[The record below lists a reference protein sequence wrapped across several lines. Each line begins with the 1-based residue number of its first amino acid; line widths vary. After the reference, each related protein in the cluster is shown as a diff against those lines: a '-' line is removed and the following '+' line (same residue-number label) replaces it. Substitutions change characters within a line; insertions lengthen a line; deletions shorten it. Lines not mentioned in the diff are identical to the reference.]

1 MGVGSSIL
9 FDKEADVRLIS
20 ARSIAVTA
28 AVVGFI
34 LAAGSSQRPVSAQ
47 SSDQKAEDVFKNI
60 QAFKGQRADMLNPT
74 MVLFE
79 AALGVGCPYCHDP
92 DANKRELDVKPQKAI
107 ARQMIEMVNTINK
120 TTFRGQARV
129 SCFTCHQ
136 GRPLPIGVPNV
147 TNHPLPLALGD
158 DYVAS
163 LPPPSPLP
171 AVTPAQVID
180 KYIAALGAVQQVG
193 SLDAVGTVTQRRP
206 GRDFPAQQIE
216 ILSKAPGMGLTI
228 TKAGQ
233 NDNLLA
239 YGATGGWARAGNTA
253 PRDLR
258 KAEADGT
265 MLEDPFNLPT
275 HLKQMLVE
283 PKMERPET
291 VEGHEDYVIA
301 AKTQN
306 LPRVQ
311 AYFEKNTGM
320 LERLVYFND
329 SYFGLYPTE
338 IDYRDFRDVNGRKV
352 PFQWVISQ
360 TRNREFTYAMQTIKA
375 APVEDARFVKPA
387 GTR

>member
-1 MGVGSSIL
+1 M
-9 FDKEADVRLIS
+9 RLIS
-20 ARSIAVTA
+20 TRSVAITA
-28 AVVGFI
+28 AVTGFI
-34 LAAGSSQRPVSAQ
+34 LAAGFSQGPVVAQ
-47 SSDQKAEDVFKNI
+47 SSDQKAEQVFKNI
-60 QAFKGQRADMLNPT
+60 QSFKGQRADMLNPT

-79 AALGVGCPYCHDP
+79 AALGVGCGYCHDA

-107 ARQMIEMVNTINK
+107 ARQMIEMVNNINK

-136 GRPLPIGVPNV
+136 GRAIPVGVPNV
-147 TNHPLPLALGD
+147 TNHPLPLALGE
-158 DYVAS
+158 DYDAS
-163 LPPPSPLP
+163 LPPAAPIPT
-171 AVTPAQVID
+171 VTPGQVID
-180 KYIAALGAVQQVG
+180 KYIAALGSVQQVG
-193 SLDAVGTVTQRRP
+193 TLDAVGTITQRRP

-239 YGATGGWARAGNTA
+239 YGSTGGWARAGNTA

-258 KAEADGT
+258 KAEADGA
-265 MLEDPFNLPT
+265 MLEDPFNLPS
-275 HLKQMLVE
+275 HLKQMLLE
-283 PKMERPET
+283 PKMDRSEMID
-291 VEGHEDYVIA
+291 GHEDFVIT

-320 LERLVYFND
+320 LERLVYYND

-352 PFQWVISQ
+352 PYQWVISQ
-360 TRNREFTYAMQTIKA
+360 TRNREFTYAMQTVKA
-375 APVEDARFVKPA
+375 GPIEDARFVKPA
-387 GTR
+387 ASSR

>member
-1 MGVGSSIL
+1 MST
-9 FDKEADVRLIS
+9 
-20 ARSIAVTA
+20 RSIALTA
-28 AVVGFI
+28 AVTGFI
-34 LAAGSSQRPVSAQ
+34 LAAGFSQTPVVAQ
-47 SSDQKAEDVFKNI
+47 SSDQKAEQVFKNI

-79 AALGVGCPYCHDP
+79 AALGVGCGYCHDA

-107 ARQMIEMVNTINK
+107 ARQMIEMVNNINK

-136 GRPLPIGVPNV
+136 GRPLPVGVPNV
-147 TNHPLPLALGD
+147 TNHPLPLALGE
-158 DYVAS
+158 DYDAS
-163 LPPPSPLP
+163 LPPPGPVP
-171 AVTPAQVID
+171 TVTPTQVID
-180 KYIAALGAVQQVG
+180 KYISALGAVQQVS

-216 ILSKAPGMGLTI
+216 ILSKAPGMGLMI

-239 YGATGGWARAGNTA
+239 YGTNSGWARAGNTA
-253 PRDLR
+253 ARDLR

-265 MLEDPFNLPT
+265 MLEDPFNLPA
-275 HLKQMLVE
+275 HLKQMLLE
-283 PKMERPET
+283 PKIDRSEMI
-291 VEGHEDYVIA
+291 EGHEDYVIT

-306 LPRVQ
+306 LPKVQ
-311 AYFEKNTGM
+311 AYFEKNSGM
-320 LERLVYFND
+320 LERLVYYND
-329 SYFGLYPTE
+329 SYFGLYPTQ

-352 PFQWVISQ
+352 PHQWVISQ

-375 APVEDARFVKPA
+375 GPVEDAKFAKPS

>member
-1 MGVGSSIL
+1 M
-9 FDKEADVRLIS
+9 
-20 ARSIAVTA
+20 TA
-28 AVVGFI
+28 AVTGFV
-34 LAAGSSQRPVSAQ
+34 LVAGFSQKPVVAQ
-47 SSDQKAEDVFKNI
+47 TSDQKAEQAFKNI

-79 AALGVGCPYCHDP
+79 AALGVGCGYCHDA
-92 DANKRELDVKPQKAI
+92 DANKRELDSKPQKAI
-107 ARQMIEMVNTINK
+107 ARQMIEMVNNINK

-136 GRPLPIGVPNV
+136 GRPLPMGVPNV
-147 TNHPLPLALGD
+147 TNHPLPLALGE
-158 DYVAS
+158 DYDAT
-163 LPPPSPLP
+163 LPPAAPVP
-171 AVTPAQVID
+171 AGITPAQLID
-180 KYIAALGAVQQVG
+180 KYIASLGAVQQVG
-193 SLDAVGTVTQRRP
+193 SLDGVGTVTQRRP
-206 GRDFPAQQIE
+206 GRDFPSQQIE
-216 ILSKAPGMGLTI
+216 FLSKAPGMGLTI

-239 YGATGGWARAGNTA
+239 YGTTGGWARAGNGA

-265 MLEDPFNLPT
+265 MLEDPFNLPA
-275 HLKQMLVE
+275 HLKQMLLE
-283 PKMERPET
+283 PKVSRSEM
-291 VEGHEDYVIA
+291 VEGHEDYVVT

-306 LPRVQ
+306 LPKVE

-329 SYFGLYPTE
+329 SYFGLYPTQ

-352 PFQWVISQ
+352 PHQWVISQ
-360 TRNREFTYAMQTIKA
+360 TRNREFTYAMQTVKA
-375 APVEDARFVKPA
+375 GPVDDARFAKPS